1 MARFNVG
8 NTSRGLGMVSL
19 LVLLLCSQAFAA
31 DDIWPGIKTDA
42 FGSRPIIEDDGVV
55 ALEAPVRA
63 EDASLVPISMKATPP
78 TGQAVRALTLII
90 DSNPS
95 PVAAKF
101 TFGPAAGE
109 DGIEQHIATRVRI
122 DSYTL
127 VRAIAETT
135 DGKLHMVKKF
145 VKASGGCSAPA
156 PKDMAT
162 VLNGMGKIL
171 IKSGAHA
178 DASSF
183 REAQIM
189 LKHPNLNGMQM
200 DPETRA
206 YTPAKFI
213 KQMTIKYGGSLVLEM
228 ESGIS
233 ISSDPNLRFTY
244 KYIGPKPFTVTA
256 TDTDNSIF
264 TAEKELPGS

>member
-1 MARFNVG
+1 MAGFNVG
-8 NTSRGLGMVSL
+8 KASRGFGMVSIS
-19 LVLLLCSQAFAA
+19 VLLLGSHAFAA

-55 ALEAPVRA
+55 ALEAPARA
-63 EDASLVPISMKATPP
+63 EDASLVPISIKATPA
-78 TGQAVRALTLII
+78 TGQSVRALTLII

-101 TFGPAAGE
+101 TFGPAARENGK
-109 DGIEQHIATRVRI
+109 EQHIATRVRI
-122 DSYTL
+122 DSYTF

-135 DGKLHMVKKF
+135 NSKLHMVKKF

-171 IKSGAHA
+171 IKSGVHT
-178 DASSF
+178 DASGF
-183 REAQIM
+183 HEAQIM
-189 LKHPNLNGMQM
+189 LKHPNLNGMQI

-206 YTPAKFI
+206 YPPAKFV

-228 ESGIS
+228 ASGIS

-244 KYIGPKPFTVTA
+244 KYIGQKPFAVTA
-256 TDTDNSIF
+256 IDTDNSIF